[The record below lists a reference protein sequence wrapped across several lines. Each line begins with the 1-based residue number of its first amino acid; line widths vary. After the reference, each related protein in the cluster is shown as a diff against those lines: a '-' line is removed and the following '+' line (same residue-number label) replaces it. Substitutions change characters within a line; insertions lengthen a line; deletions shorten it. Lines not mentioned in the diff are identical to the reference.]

1 MTACALLVASPWH
14 KIFEKLQAN
23 SYSFTTLIPIVNILT
38 KVVLILKVL
47 PECEIATKHLYVLM
61 VRLNNFSNCR

>member
-23 SYSFTTLIPIVNILT
+23 SSFTTLIPIVDILT

-47 PECEIATKHLYVLM
+47 PECEVAMSSVFETFICLDGTLK
-61 VRLNNFSNCR
+61 